1 MIFSSIKSRILSLAI
16 IPVAAASLIFFSY
29 FVNKQN
35 NLIEK
40 ALTDKGNDVAQHLA
54 VASEY
59 AIFSGNLSFLSPQV
73 DAALAQSSIVS
84 ITIMDDRG
92 IALIQKYN
100 DSFTAELQEN
110 STTST
115 SNNRIFNRP
124 VIQSSL
130 NISDFDELERTQT
143 AIIGWVIV
151 ELSNHLAEQQKR
163 QSTIETLLITL
174 AILISSIY
182 LATRISSR
190 IATPITTLTNAVREI
205 EHGNLEVSV
214 NTHSSGELLS
224 LEQGVKGM
232 LRSIK
237 FSHQDAQQ
245 KIKQATLELRES
257 YELLEN
263 KNYDLTIAR
272 QAALSASQAKSFFL
286 ANISHEIRTPMNGIL
301 GFVRLLKSSPLSK
314 EQLDHLHT
322 IEQSSHNL
330 LHIINDV
337 LDLSRIEAGKILI
350 KNTRF
355 NLRESIE
362 EVEILMSPSANEKGL
377 EITELFYDDTPEVII
392 GPQDRI
398 RQVLINLLGNAIKF
412 SDHGT
417 ITIRAMIESRNNE
430 TTTIKLSV
438 SDQGPGISKKGQE
451 LLFNTFTQL
460 DESDT
465 RQHGGAGLG
474 LSISKSLAKAMN
486 GDIGVES
493 QLNEGSTFWFTFE
506 CTLPKN
512 PDIFIQE
519 QKAFSGKTAAIYD
532 ANNISRQNLSH
543 TFRKIGFFVKE
554 YTSIEELNNRTIS
567 DNEIDILILNL
578 TANETINTLSRL
590 KNLSAE
596 VTKKTVAI
604 LNILDTKM
612 LKILG
617 KHGIE
622 LQLSRPFRRSD
633 LIATLTKI
641 IKPHKT
647 SEKHQDE
654 FPVLPEKPITQHQLD
669 GIRILVAED
678 NAINAKFINTI
689 LKRSGA
695 KTTIVNNG
703 RLAIDRFINDYFDI
717 VLMDIHMPIMDG
729 IEATKKI
736 RGMKN
741 GKQNTPV
748 IGLTA
753 ISLTDGNTAY
763 KDAGL
768 NDVLEKPIAVDELLH
783 EIAYWA
789 HTNKPGLSAI
799 DANVSTQKN
808 TVSTN
813 QLGVDNKLS
822 STLQNMLFEE
832 LPVVREK
839 LMQAYSAMDW
849 PALRSEIHRF
859 LGGISYCNVQK
870 LKELTIAFQDRL
882 KSQDDNLDRYFEAMI
897 TEIDLLITS
906 HLH

>member
-237 FSHQDAQQ
+237 FSHQDAHQ

-377 EITELFYDDTPEVII
+377 EITDLFYDDTPEVII

-554 YTSIEELNNRTIS
+554 YTSIEELNN
-567 DNEIDILILNL
+567 
-578 TANETINTLSRL
+578 
-590 KNLSAE
+590 
-596 VTKKTVAI
+596 
-604 LNILDTKM
+604 
-612 LKILG
+612 
-617 KHGIE
+617 
-622 LQLSRPFRRSD
+622 
-633 LIATLTKI
+633 
-641 IKPHKT
+641 
-647 SEKHQDE
+647 
-654 FPVLPEKPITQHQLD
+654 
-669 GIRILVAED
+669 
-678 NAINAKFINTI
+678 
-689 LKRSGA
+689 
-695 KTTIVNNG
+695 
-703 RLAIDRFINDYFDI
+703 
-717 VLMDIHMPIMDG
+717 
-729 IEATKKI
+729 
-736 RGMKN
+736 
-741 GKQNTPV
+741 
-748 IGLTA
+748 
-753 ISLTDGNTAY
+753 
-763 KDAGL
+763 
-768 NDVLEKPIAVDELLH
+768 
-783 EIAYWA
+783 
-789 HTNKPGLSAI
+789 
-799 DANVSTQKN
+799 
-808 TVSTN
+808 
-813 QLGVDNKLS
+813 
-822 STLQNMLFEE
+822 
-832 LPVVREK
+832 
-839 LMQAYSAMDW
+839 
-849 PALRSEIHRF
+849 
-859 LGGISYCNVQK
+859 
-870 LKELTIAFQDRL
+870 
-882 KSQDDNLDRYFEAMI
+882 
-897 TEIDLLITS
+897 
-906 HLH
+906 

>member
-1 MIFSSIKSRILSLAI
+1 
-16 IPVAAASLIFFSY
+16 
-29 FVNKQN
+29 
-35 NLIEK
+35 
-40 ALTDKGNDVAQHLA
+40 
-54 VASEY
+54 
-59 AIFSGNLSFLSPQV
+59 
-73 DAALAQSSIVS
+73 
-84 ITIMDDRG
+84 
-92 IALIQKYN
+92 
-100 DSFTAELQEN
+100 
-110 STTST
+110 
-115 SNNRIFNRP
+115 
-124 VIQSSL
+124 
-130 NISDFDELERTQT
+130 
-143 AIIGWVIV
+143 
-151 ELSNHLAEQQKR
+151 
-163 QSTIETLLITL
+163 
-174 AILISSIY
+174 
-182 LATRISSR
+182 
-190 IATPITTLTNAVREI
+190 
-205 EHGNLEVSV
+205 
-214 NTHSSGELLS
+214 
-224 LEQGVKGM
+224 
-232 LRSIK
+232 
-237 FSHQDAQQ
+237 
-245 KIKQATLELRES
+245 
-257 YELLEN
+257 
-263 KNYDLTIAR
+263 
-272 QAALSASQAKSFFL
+272 
-286 ANISHEIRTPMNGIL
+286 
-301 GFVRLLKSSPLSK
+301 
-314 EQLDHLHT
+314 
-322 IEQSSHNL
+322 
-330 LHIINDV
+330 
-337 LDLSRIEAGKILI
+337 
-350 KNTRF
+350 
-355 NLRESIE
+355 
-362 EVEILMSPSANEKGL
+362 
-377 EITELFYDDTPEVII
+377 
-392 GPQDRI
+392 
-398 RQVLINLLGNAIKF
+398 
-412 SDHGT
+412 
-417 ITIRAMIESRNNE
+417 
-430 TTTIKLSV
+430 
-438 SDQGPGISKKGQE
+438 
-451 LLFNTFTQL
+451 
-460 DESDT
+460 
-465 RQHGGAGLG
+465 
-474 LSISKSLAKAMN
+474 
-486 GDIGVES
+486 
-493 QLNEGSTFWFTFE
+493 
-506 CTLPKN
+506 
-512 PDIFIQE
+512 
-519 QKAFSGKTAAIYD
+519 
-532 ANNISRQNLSH
+532 
-543 TFRKIGFFVKE
+543 
-554 YTSIEELNNRTIS
+554 
-567 DNEIDILILNL
+567 
-578 TANETINTLSRL
+578 
-590 KNLSAE
+590 
-596 VTKKTVAI
+596 
-604 LNILDTKM
+604 M

-799 DANVSTQKN
+799 DADVSTQKN

-849 PALRSEIHRF
+849 PVLRSEIHRF